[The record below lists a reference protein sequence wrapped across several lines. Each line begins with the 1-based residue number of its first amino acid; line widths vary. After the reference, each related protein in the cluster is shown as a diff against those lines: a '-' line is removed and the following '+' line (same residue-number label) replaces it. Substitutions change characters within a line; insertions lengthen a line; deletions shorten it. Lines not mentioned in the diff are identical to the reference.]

1 MEQAAPAC
9 WEALQHFDRKVLP
22 SLDGIRGFAVLL
34 VLFYHNISV
43 HIPGPMGVEIF
54 FVLSGFLITRLLVV
68 ERDKAGTIS
77 IRSFYW
83 RRAVRIFPVFYLYM
97 IAVAAVDHVTPGYYW
112 SGITY
117 TLNYYVALHGNQG
130 NTMYH
135 LWSLAVE
142 EQFYLL
148 WPFTFFL
155 FRNRLDVLKRCTA
168 IVIALSQ
175 IYKLVIMHYVSSDH
189 IYRSFDTRGPEILTG
204 CLLALLLHHSRKVP
218 EWLLSRAVLLV
229 GLLELC
235 VSASFADAT
244 SVTYF
249 HLVDSV
255 VIAVVMMQAIHYAPR
270 ILNRGPLKFLG
281 FISYSLYVYHPMML
295 LAAGSLHLR
304 WSLTVLLSMSM
315 AVAVAALSRY
325 TFEAWFLKL
334 KSLVRPAAPANTIL
348 SPASASA
355 SPIDG

>member
-1 MEQAAPAC
+1 MDQAAPAR
-9 WEALQHFDRKVLP
+9 WEALQNFDRKVLP

-54 FVLSGFLITRLLVV
+54 FVLSGFLITRLLLV
-68 ERDKAGTIS
+68 ERDKAETIS

-97 IAVAAVDHVTPGYYW
+97 IAVAAVDHVSPGYYW

-130 NTMYH
+130 QTMYH

-155 FRNRLDVLKRCTA
+155 FRNRLNLLKWCTA
-168 IVIALSQ
+168 VLIALSQ
-175 IYKLVIMHYVSSDH
+175 IYKLLIVHHVSSDH

-204 CLLALLLHHSRKVP
+204 CLLALVLHRSREVP
-218 EWLLSRAVLLV
+218 RWLLSRAVLFA
-229 GLLELC
+229 GLFELC

-255 VIAVVMMQAIHYAPR
+255 GIAIVMMQAIHYAPR
-270 ILNRGPLKFLG
+270 ILNRGPLKFVGLV
-281 FISYSLYVYHPMML
+281 SYSLYVYHPMVA
-295 LAAGSLHLR
+295 LAAAAFHLR
-304 WSLTVLLSMSM
+304 WSVSVLLSMSM
-315 AVAVAALSRY
+315 AIGAAALSRY

-334 KSLVRPAAPANTIL
+334 KSLVRPAATANDVL
-348 SPASASA
+348 SPATATAST
-355 SPIDG
+355 IDG